1 MVVARIDYNS
11 ILRDNVPVLDV
22 RAPTE
27 YERGRIPNSTNIP
40 ILDDNERAQVGI
52 TYKQD
57 GNEAAVELGFSLV
70 SGFVKRQRVDAW
82 CRYLRSN
89 PNALLTC
96 WRGGQRSKIAQQWLA
111 DAGFDIPR
119 IDGGFKAIRQCSLDA
134 LADLNTRRWIVIA
147 GSTGVGKTQFL
158 NSYHE
163 SIDLES
169 IAHHR
174 GSAFGQLETPQPVPV
189 SFELELAQ
197 RLLQTEQFS
206 FCLIEDES
214 RTIGRL
220 AIPNQLYEEMQSAPI
235 IVLEASLESRIQLT
249 YEHYVRNTDARKLI
263 DALGRIEK
271 RLGRERYSIVKA
283 KLETALEHDT
293 KSSHYD
299 WIASL
304 FNWYYDPMY
313 EYQLERKLE
322 RIIFRGDVQAVR
334 EYLQHEIEIEPHK
347 RLSQNP
353 SYHT

>member
-40 ILDDNERAQVGI
+40 ILDDNERAQVGT
-52 TYKQD
+52 TYKQE
-57 GNEAAVELGFSLV
+57 GNKAAVELGFSLV
-70 SGFVKRQRVDAW
+70 SGPAKSQRVNAW
-82 CRYLRSN
+82 CQSLRSN

-111 DAGFDIPR
+111 DAGFDVPR
-119 IDGGFKAIRQCSLDA
+119 IDGGFKAIRQCSLDV
-134 LADLNTRRWIVIA
+134 LARANTQRWVVLA

-163 SIDLES
+163 AIDLEA

-174 GSAFGQLETPQPVPV
+174 GSAFGQLETPQPTPV
-189 SFELELAQ
+189 SFELDLAQ

-206 FCLIEDES
+206 SCLIEDES

-220 AIPNQLYEEMQSAPI
+220 AIPSHLYDEIQSAPI

-249 YEHYVRNTDARKLI
+249 YEHYVRDADSMKLI
-263 DALGRIEK
+263 DALGRIQK
-271 RLGRERYSIVKA
+271 RLGRERYSIVKMQ
-283 KLETALEHDT
+283 LEKAIEHGTSALHF
-293 KSSHYD
+293 D

-304 FNWYYDPMY
+304 FKWYYDPMY
-313 EYQLERKLE
+313 EYQLKRKLE

-334 EYLQHEIEIEPHK
+334 EYLQHEIEIKPHE
-347 RLSQNP
+347 RLSQIS
-353 SYHT
+353 SYHA